1 MMDRQMDIAKQNTGK
16 AKQALADSL
25 TRTEQQPQ
33 KEATVLGG
41 APM

>member
-1 MMDRQMDIAKQNTGK
+1 MKSRFEELGGTY
-16 AKQALADSL
+16 KQALADSL